1 MYLMRRRKG
10 FFTVLLLISCFLYFN
25 WLLNVSDWSY
35 QNDLDGS
42 SSSEKRF
49 VEKANEIYR
58 KKKKIT
64 FYEVFETYENIRV
77 EKSNQDRFVLLTVD
91 QRFSKPKNK
100 EYDEDETNGKLS
112 SDDLKDL
119 IALMSNND
127 VFLLDVETLR
137 NIQFTESVLEQNLF
151 AGYKYAVKN
160 FLKFDDYFKESI
172 NKINS
177 PLFINFGILLQ
188 SFSNLNK
195 VSTEFL
201 FQNNNKNN

>member
-10 FFTVLLLISCFLYFN
+10 FFTVLFLISCFLYFN

-35 QNDLDGS
+35 PAHLDAS
-42 SSSEKRF
+42 SGSEKRL
-49 VEKANEIYR
+49 VEKVNQIYR
-58 KKKKIT
+58 KKKKLT

-91 QRFSKPKNK
+91 QRLSKPKNK

-112 SDDLKDL
+112 SDDVKEML
-119 IALMSNND
+119 ALMSNND
-127 VFLLDVETLR
+127 VFLLDVDTLK
-137 NIQFTESVLEQNLF
+137 NIQFKESVPEQNLF

-160 FLKFDDYFKESI
+160 FLKLDDYFKESTS
-172 NKINS
+172 KINS

-195 VSTEFL
+195 VSID
-201 FQNNNKNN
+201 FQS